1 MADGALRRLDE
12 SGVPLLLARLGVGA
26 TFLVLGA
33 NKLADPVA
41 FLKAVR
47 EYDMFP
53 PGTPWLLNATAAAL
67 PAAEVACGAL
77 LLAGVAVRG
86 TALFL
91 LGLLAAFSLAIHA
104 RAAELA
110 AAGAQPLCSIVFDCG
125 CGKGLQNA
133 CSALA
138 QNAVLLLLCV
148 VALAS
153 RSRRWC
159 LWAEWLR
166 RAG

>member
-1 MADGALRRLDE
+1 MTEGALRRLDD

-26 TFLVLGA
+26 TFLVLGG

-41 FLKAVR
+41 FLKALR

-53 PGTPWLLNATAAAL
+53 PGAPVLMNVTAAAL
-67 PAAEVACGAL
+67 PFAEVACGAL

-104 RAAELA
+104 HASDLA

-138 QNAVLLLLCV
+138 QNAVLLLLCL

-159 LWAEWLR
+159 LRAEWLR
-166 RAG
+166 RG